1 MFADFRYTLL
11 NTIISN
17 DNTMCNDV
25 TVYRKVKKGI
35 AYGVETEVAQRLR
48 KSSEPVPS
56 NGPPILSGSTGRA
69 KSKK

>member
-1 MFADFRYTLL
+1 
-11 NTIISN
+11 
-17 DNTMCNDV
+17 MCGEV
-25 TVYRKVKKGI
+25 TVHTKVGKGI

-48 KSSEPVPS
+48 RSSEPVPS